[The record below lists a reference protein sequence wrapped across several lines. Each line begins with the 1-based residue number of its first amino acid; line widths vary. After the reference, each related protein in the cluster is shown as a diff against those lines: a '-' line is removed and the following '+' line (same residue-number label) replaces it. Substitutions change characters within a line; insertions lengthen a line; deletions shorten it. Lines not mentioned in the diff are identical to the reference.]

1 MHHCLSLTR
10 RRVIQGLA
18 AVATTTLLSNPV
30 FAADPLK
37 IGLILPLT
45 GPFASTGKQIE
56 AAARLYIAKNGDTV
70 AGRKVELIV
79 KDDTGLAPETTKRIA
94 QELVVQ
100 DKVSVLAGFGLTPL
114 ALAAAP
120 VATEAK
126 VPMVVMAAATGMI
139 PTRSPFI
146 VRTGFTL
153 PQVTAPI
160 AEWALKNKIK
170 RVVTMVTDY
179 GPGLDAEK
187 TFVNTFK
194 AGGGEIVESIK
205 TPLRNPDYAPFLQRA
220 KDAKPD
226 ALFVFV
232 PSGEGLAVMKQF
244 DERGLKQAGIKLI
257 GTGDV
262 TDDDLLESMGA
273 PAVGVITSFH
283 YSAAHDSPE
292 NKAYVDAFMKANN
305 GMRPNFH
312 SVGGYDG
319 MHLIYEAVKKAGAN
333 ATGEQLVE
341 AMKGQKWTSPRG
353 PMSIDPATRQT
364 IQNVYLREVKMVNGK
379 PWNIEFDKVENVR
392 IRADGGHPVLAVAHP
407 RAVPRG
413 RPREVRSITLG
424 GMMIGNLIGV
434 LFDGIA
440 YGSLLLRHQHRALG
454 DDGVD
459 EFHQPRARRVRDARR
474 LRVRRA
480 DVARGSA
487 FPRDAAGRL
496 SGAGRR
502 RHRARA
508 DAVSAAVQGDPS
520 RSGDVL
526 HRPRVHVSG
535 GGGVVLRAVAA
546 TGATT

>member
-1 MHHCLSLTR
+1 MQYRFVSSR
-10 RRVIQGLA
+10 RRVLRNML
-18 AVATTTLLSNPV
+18 AVAATVALSTPAL
-30 FAADPLK
+30 AADPLK

-56 AAARLYIAKNGDTV
+56 AACRLYMAKNGDTV

-94 QELVVQ
+94 QEMVVQ
-100 DKVSVLAGFGLTPL
+100 DKITVLAGFGLTPL

-126 VPMVVMAAATGMI
+126 VPMVVMAAATAMI
-139 PTRSPFI
+139 PTRSPYI

-179 GPGLDAEK
+179 GPGVDAEK

-244 DERGLKQAGIKLI
+244 DDRGLKQAGIRLI
-257 GTGDV
+257 GTGDI

-273 PAVGVITSFH
+273 PSVGVITSFH

-292 NKAYVDAFMKANN
+292 NKAYVDAFTKANN

-319 MHLIYEAVKKAGAN
+319 MHLIYEAVKKAGPN

-341 AMKGQKWTSPRG
+341 AMKGQKWVSPRG
-353 PMSIDPATRQT
+353 PMSIDPATRQAV
-364 IQNVYLREVKMVNGK
+364 QNVYLREVKMVNGK
-379 PWNIEFDKVENVR
+379 PWNVEFETFK
-392 IRADGGHPVLAVAHP
+392 
-407 RAVPRG
+407 
-413 RPREVRSITLG
+413 
-424 GMMIGNLIGV
+424 
-434 LFDGIA
+434 
-440 YGSLLLRHQHRALG
+440 
-454 DDGVD
+454 
-459 EFHQPRARRVRDARR
+459 
-474 LRVRRA
+474 
-480 DVARGSA
+480 DVK
-487 FPRDAAGRL
+487 
-496 SGAGRR
+496 
-502 RHRARA
+502 
-508 DAVSAAVQGDPS
+508 DP
-520 RSGDVL
+520 G
-526 HRPRVHVSG
+526 
-535 GGGVVLRAVAA
+535 
-546 TGATT
+546 

>member
-1 MHHCLSLTR
+1 MESPMKTRFETLR
-10 RRVIQGLA
+10 RRVLQA
-18 AVATTTLLSNPV
+18 AAISAMLCTLPCTAL
-30 FAADPLK
+30 AADPLK
-37 IGLILPLT
+37 IGLILPMT

-100 DKVSVLAGFGLTPL
+100 EKVSVLAGFGLTPL

-126 VPMVVMAAATGMI
+126 VPMVVMAAATAII
-139 PTRSPFI
+139 PTRSPMI
-146 VRTGFTL
+146 VRSGFTL
-153 PQVTAPI
+153 PQVTGPVAD
-160 AEWALKNKIK
+160 WAAKNKIK

-187 TFVNTFK
+187 TFVARFTA
-194 AGGGEIVESIK
+194 AGGEVVESIR

-244 DERGLKQAGIKLI
+244 DDRGLKQAGIRLI

-283 YSAAHDSPE
+283 YSAAHDSAE
-292 NKAYVDAFMKANN
+292 NKAYVDGFMKANN

-319 MHLIYEAVKKAGAN
+319 MHLIYEAVKKAGPN

-341 AMKGQKWTSPRG
+341 AMKGMKWMSPRG
-353 PMSIDPATRQT
+353 PMSIDPATRDAVNT
-364 IQNVYLREVKMVNGK
+364 VYLREVKMVNGK
-379 PWNIEFDKVENVR
+379 PWNIEFDKVENVK
-392 IRADGGHPVLAVAHP
+392 
-407 RAVPRG
+407 
-413 RPREVRSITLG
+413 E
-424 GMMIGNLIGV
+424 
-434 LFDGIA
+434 
-440 YGSLLLRHQHRALG
+440 
-454 DDGVD
+454 
-459 EFHQPRARRVRDARR
+459 
-474 LRVRRA
+474 
-480 DVARGSA
+480 
-487 FPRDAAGRL
+487 
-496 SGAGRR
+496 
-502 RHRARA
+502 
-508 DAVSAAVQGDPS
+508 
-520 RSGDVL
+520 
-526 HRPRVHVSG
+526 
-535 GGGVVLRAVAA
+535 
-546 TGATT
+546 

>member
-1 MHHCLSLTR
+1 MKHHFFPTR
-10 RRVIQGLA
+10 RRVLQGIA
-18 AVATTTLLSNPV
+18 AVAAAGALAAPA
-30 FAADPLK
+30 FAAEAPLK

-56 AAARLYIAKNGDTV
+56 AACRLYIAKNGDTV

-94 QELVVQ
+94 QEMVVQ

-126 VPMVVMAAATGMI
+126 VPMIVMAAATGMI

-187 TFVNTFK
+187 TFVTVFK

-244 DERGLKQAGIKLI
+244 DERGLKQAGIRLI

-273 PAVGVITSFH
+273 PAVGIITSFH

-312 SVGGYDG
+312 SLGGYDG
-319 MHLIYEAVKKAGAN
+319 MHLIYEAVKKAGPD

-341 AMKGQKWTSPRG
+341 AMKGQKWVSPRG

-364 IQNVYLREVKMVNGK
+364 VQNVYLREVKMVNGK
-379 PWNIEFDKVENVR
+379 PWNVEFDKFENVK
-392 IRADGGHPVLAVAHP
+392 
-407 RAVPRG
+407 
-413 RPREVRSITLG
+413 
-424 GMMIGNLIGV
+424 
-434 LFDGIA
+434 
-440 YGSLLLRHQHRALG
+440 
-454 DDGVD
+454 
-459 EFHQPRARRVRDARR
+459 
-474 LRVRRA
+474 
-480 DVARGSA
+480 
-487 FPRDAAGRL
+487 
-496 SGAGRR
+496 
-502 RHRARA
+502 
-508 DAVSAAVQGDPS
+508 DP
-520 RSGDVL
+520 G
-526 HRPRVHVSG
+526 
-535 GGGVVLRAVAA
+535 
-546 TGATT
+546 

>member
-1 MHHCLSLTR
+1 MNQTVAIAR
-10 RRVIQGLA
+10 RGMLQRLAMATLLGMVPLA
-18 AVATTTLLSNPV
+18 AL
-30 FAADPLK
+30 AADPLK

-56 AAARLYIAKNGDTV
+56 AAARLHMAKNGTTV
-70 AGRKVELIV
+70 AGREVQLIV

-126 VPMVVMAAATGMI
+126 VPMVVMAAATAII
-139 PTRSPFI
+139 PTKSPMI

-153 PQVTAPI
+153 PQVTGPI
-160 AEWALKNKIK
+160 ADWAAKNKIK

-187 TFVNTFK
+187 TFVARFK
-194 AGGGEIVESIK
+194 AAGGEIVESIR

-244 DERGLKQAGIKLI
+244 DERGLKQAGIRLI

-292 NKAYVDAFMKANN
+292 NKAYVDGFMKANN

-319 MHLIYEAVKKAGAN
+319 MHLIYEAVRKAGPN
-333 ATGEQLVE
+333 ASGEQLVE
-341 AMKGQKWTSPRG
+341 AMKGMKWVSPRG
-353 PMSIDPATRQT
+353 PMAIDPATRDAVNT
-364 IQNVYLREVKMVNGK
+364 VYLREVKIVNGK
-379 PWNIEFDKVENVR
+379 PWNVEFDKVENVR
-392 IRADGGHPVLAVAHP
+392 
-407 RAVPRG
+407 
-413 RPREVRSITLG
+413 E
-424 GMMIGNLIGV
+424 
-434 LFDGIA
+434 
-440 YGSLLLRHQHRALG
+440 
-454 DDGVD
+454 
-459 EFHQPRARRVRDARR
+459 
-474 LRVRRA
+474 
-480 DVARGSA
+480 
-487 FPRDAAGRL
+487 
-496 SGAGRR
+496 
-502 RHRARA
+502 
-508 DAVSAAVQGDPS
+508 
-520 RSGDVL
+520 
-526 HRPRVHVSG
+526 
-535 GGGVVLRAVAA
+535 
-546 TGATT
+546 

>member
-1 MHHCLSLTR
+1 MNDFPRPTR
-10 RRVIQGLA
+10 RRMLQCAALVTALA
-18 AVATTTLLSNPV
+18 ILPGAAL
-30 FAADPLK
+30 AADPFK

-56 AAARLYIAKNGDTV
+56 AAARLYMAKNGDTV
-70 AGRKVELIV
+70 AGRKIELIV

-153 PQVTAPI
+153 PQVTGPI

-187 TFVNTFK
+187 TFQTVFK
-194 AGGGEIVESIK
+194 AGGGEIVEAIR

-244 DERGLKQAGIKLI
+244 EDRGLKQAGIKLI

-262 TDDDLLESMGA
+262 TDDDLLVSMGA

-292 NKAYVDAFMKANN
+292 NKAYVDGMMKANN

-319 MHLIYEAVKKAGAN
+319 MHLIYEALKKAGAN

-341 AMKGQKWTSPRG
+341 AMKGMKWMSPRG

-364 IQNVYLREVKMVNGK
+364 VQNVYLREVKMVNGQ
-379 PWNIEFDKVENVR
+379 PWNVEFDTIENVK
-392 IRADGGHPVLAVAHP
+392 
-407 RAVPRG
+407 
-413 RPREVRSITLG
+413 
-424 GMMIGNLIGV
+424 
-434 LFDGIA
+434 
-440 YGSLLLRHQHRALG
+440 
-454 DDGVD
+454 
-459 EFHQPRARRVRDARR
+459 
-474 LRVRRA
+474 
-480 DVARGSA
+480 
-487 FPRDAAGRL
+487 
-496 SGAGRR
+496 
-502 RHRARA
+502 
-508 DAVSAAVQGDPS
+508 DP
-520 RSGDVL
+520 G
-526 HRPRVHVSG
+526 
-535 GGGVVLRAVAA
+535 
-546 TGATT
+546 

>member
-1 MHHCLSLTR
+1 MHQPPVTAR
-10 RRVIQGLA
+10 RRILQRA
-18 AVATTTLLSNPV
+18 AAAILLGALPIAAL
-30 FAADPLK
+30 AADPLK

-56 AAARLYIAKNGDTV
+56 AAARLYMAKNGDTV
-70 AGRKVELIV
+70 AGRKVVLVV

-94 QELVVQ
+94 QEMVVQ

-139 PTRSPFI
+139 PTRSPYI

-170 RVVTMVTDY
+170 RVVTLVTDY

-187 TFVNTFK
+187 TFQAVFK
-194 AGGGEIVESIK
+194 AGGGEIVESIR

-244 DERGLKQAGIKLI
+244 DDRGLKQAGIRLI

-292 NKAYVDAFMKANN
+292 NKAYVDGFMKANN

-319 MHLIYEAVKKAGAN
+319 MHLIYEAAKKAGPN

-341 AMKGQKWTSPRG
+341 AMKGMKWMSPRG

-364 IQNVYLREVKMVNGK
+364 VQNVYLREVKMVNGK
-379 PWNIEFDKVENVR
+379 PWNVEFDKVENVK
-392 IRADGGHPVLAVAHP
+392 
-407 RAVPRG
+407 
-413 RPREVRSITLG
+413 
-424 GMMIGNLIGV
+424 
-434 LFDGIA
+434 
-440 YGSLLLRHQHRALG
+440 
-454 DDGVD
+454 
-459 EFHQPRARRVRDARR
+459 
-474 LRVRRA
+474 
-480 DVARGSA
+480 
-487 FPRDAAGRL
+487 
-496 SGAGRR
+496 
-502 RHRARA
+502 
-508 DAVSAAVQGDPS
+508 DP
-520 RSGDVL
+520 G
-526 HRPRVHVSG
+526 
-535 GGGVVLRAVAA
+535 
-546 TGATT
+546 

>member
-1 MHHCLSLTR
+1 MNQPFPTAR
-10 RRVIQGLA
+10 RGILQRFFA
-18 AVATTTLLSNPV
+18 AILLGWLPVAA

-56 AAARLYIAKNGDTV
+56 AACRLYIAKNGDTV

-100 DKVSVLAGFGLTPL
+100 DKVTVLAGFGLTPL

-126 VPMVVMAAATGMI
+126 VPMIVMAAATAMI

-146 VRTGFTL
+146 VRANFTL

-160 AEWALKNKIK
+160 AEWALKNRIK

-187 TFVNTFK
+187 TFQSVFK
-194 AGGGEIVESIK
+194 AGGGEIVEAIR

-244 DERGLKQAGIKLI
+244 DERGLKQAGIRMI

-273 PAVGVITSFH
+273 PAVGIITSFH

-292 NKAYVDAFMKANN
+292 NKAYVDGMMKANK

-319 MHLIYEAVKKAGAN
+319 MHLIYEAVKKAGPG

-341 AMKGQKWTSPRG
+341 AMKGMKWMSPRG
-353 PMSIDPATRQT
+353 PLSIDPATRQP
-364 IQNVYLREVKMVNGK
+364 IQNVYLREVKMIDGK
-379 PWNIEFDKVENVR
+379 PWNVEFGTVENVK
-392 IRADGGHPVLAVAHP
+392 
-407 RAVPRG
+407 
-413 RPREVRSITLG
+413 
-424 GMMIGNLIGV
+424 
-434 LFDGIA
+434 
-440 YGSLLLRHQHRALG
+440 
-454 DDGVD
+454 
-459 EFHQPRARRVRDARR
+459 
-474 LRVRRA
+474 
-480 DVARGSA
+480 
-487 FPRDAAGRL
+487 
-496 SGAGRR
+496 
-502 RHRARA
+502 
-508 DAVSAAVQGDPS
+508 DP
-520 RSGDVL
+520 G
-526 HRPRVHVSG
+526 
-535 GGGVVLRAVAA
+535 
-546 TGATT
+546 

>member
-1 MHHCLSLTR
+1 VGDRRPSPAVETFVIAFKEETMKDTHCITR
-10 RRVIQGLA
+10 RRALQGLVA
-18 AVATTTLLSNPV
+18 AVALGAFAGQAL
-30 FAADPLK
+30 AADPFK

-56 AAARLYIAKNGDTV
+56 AAVRLYMAKNGDTV
-70 AGRKVELIV
+70 AGRKIELIV

-94 QELVVQ
+94 QEMVVQ
-100 DKVSVLAGFGLTPL
+100 DKVNVLAGFGLTPL

-146 VRTGFTL
+146 VRPNFTL

-170 RVVTMVTDY
+170 RVVTLVTDY

-187 TFVNTFK
+187 TFVATFK
-194 AGGGEIVESIK
+194 AGGGEIVESIR

-244 DERGLKQAGIKLI
+244 DERGLKQAGVKLI

-262 TDDDLLESMGA
+262 TDDDLLEAMGA
-273 PAVGVITSFH
+273 PSVGVITSFH

-319 MHLIYEAVKKAGAN
+319 MHLIYEALKKAGPN

-341 AMKGQKWTSPRG
+341 SMKGMKWTSPRG
-353 PMSIDPATRQT
+353 PISIDPATRQP
-364 IQNVYLREVKMVNGK
+364 IQTVYLREVKMVNGK
-379 PWNIEFDKVENVR
+379 PWNVEFDKVENVK
-392 IRADGGHPVLAVAHP
+392 DP
-407 RAVPRG
+407 
-413 RPREVRSITLG
+413 
-424 GMMIGNLIGV
+424 GN
-434 LFDGIA
+434 
-440 YGSLLLRHQHRALG
+440 
-454 DDGVD
+454 
-459 EFHQPRARRVRDARR
+459 
-474 LRVRRA
+474 
-480 DVARGSA
+480 
-487 FPRDAAGRL
+487 
-496 SGAGRR
+496 
-502 RHRARA
+502 
-508 DAVSAAVQGDPS
+508 
-520 RSGDVL
+520 
-526 HRPRVHVSG
+526 
-535 GGGVVLRAVAA
+535 
-546 TGATT
+546 